1 MSSQIPSKKRTTTIC
16 TWMHRKLDVLIA
28 KHFTVISIKTSQA
41 LTHILYHSQHDSFK
55 GTTPTTFD
63 LVSYQEE
70 KIISLCITSWLIV
83 CYKKL
88 SQLTKVQETS
98 WVNWQ
103 KFKRP
108 KNTMLIWQKH
118 IEEHKPFHGSKMHL
132 FTTFYIE
139 TKMKDVDVKIYQ
151 LEEFFYSCWD
161 LLNLIIL
168 WFSTIGCVRC
178 LLQNISFL

>member
-16 TWMHRKLDVLIA
+16 SWMHRKLDVLIA
-28 KHFTVISIKTSQA
+28 KRFTVISIKTSQA

-55 GTTPTTFD
+55 GNPHTHHFWFGV
-63 LVSYQEE
+63 LSRGENNIFVHH
-70 KIISLCITSWLIV
+70 
-83 CYKKL
+83 KL
-88 SQLTKVQETS
+88 AYRLLQKVESIDKSSRDQRI
-98 WVNWQ
+98 WC
-103 KFKRP
+103 
-108 KNTMLIWQKH
+108 LIWQKP

-139 TKMKDVDVKIYQ
+139 TKMKDVDIKIYQ